1 MAGKIW
7 KNPDHLWGWCIGLIG
22 KKRGKPIGCWRLC
35 CVVCF
40 DWTKER
46 GGANQI
52 SVVVVVVTL
61 CIWCFVGVKFRFWG
75 LLLGHG
81 FVLVF
86 CCSVVF
92 SWVMFESPR
101 LLLWP
106 WPSWMFH
113 VEVGVI
119 CCGCVASR
127 WSWLGKNWK
136 NPDHFLSWCVGLIG
150 KKEGGKT
157 NQVLGVVLIGKGER
171 VVQSSNLLLFLLCYV
186 GDSLVG
192 IHYKIMVVWWEFVV

>member
-1 MAGKIW
+1 MCYGCVASGWLGKIW

-61 CIWCFVGVKFRFWG
+61 CVWCFVVLSFRFWG

-81 FVLVF
+81 ERFYLCKVR
-86 CCSVVF
+86 S
-92 SWVMFESPR
+92 
-101 LLLWP
+101 LLLWCWDCCGILIL
-106 WPSWMFH
+106 WPQRCVWRLCWLLCGRCGLVFVGGQLFCLCLGGGEFLCYCWVLPSFGACFVANMAI
-113 VEVGVI
+113 VVISVGVFGFGQSSRMCVI
-119 CCGCVASR
+119 ACCFCI
-127 WSWLGKNWK
+127 SWLQHGHW
-136 NPDHFLSWCVGLIG
+136 
-150 KKEGGKT
+150 
-157 NQVLGVVLIGKGER
+157 
-171 VVQSSNLLLFLLCYV
+171 
-186 GDSLVG
+186 
-192 IHYKIMVVWWEFVV
+192 